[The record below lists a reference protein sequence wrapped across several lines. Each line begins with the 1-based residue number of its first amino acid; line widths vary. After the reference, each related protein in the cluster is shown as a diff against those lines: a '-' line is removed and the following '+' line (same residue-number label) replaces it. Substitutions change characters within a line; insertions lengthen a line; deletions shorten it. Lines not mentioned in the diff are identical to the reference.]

1 MFSAVI
7 VTFLFTFANVSCQGQ
22 RVASLSGFQL
32 AFGSEVAKSDL
43 WGNTKREK
51 MPAEPL
57 ALLALL
63 AAAAGAGLALIG
75 PATRRLTTLAAG
87 GGALLLLLLDNKL
100 ARDATLQSSGMLDVS
115 PGFGLILA
123 VILFIVS
130 AGVAWF
136 SGRKPGTTAVSLRVP
151 DKLPDPTK
159 AALKP
164 TAVPAPATPPAN
176 PPATMQPKPKK

>member
-1 MFSAVI
+1 MNGQQNQSGATSNARRTRPAALMFSTVI

-32 AFGSEVAKSDL
+32 AFGTEVVKNDL
-43 WGNTKREK
+43 WGNPKREK
-51 MPAEPL
+51 TSAEPL

-87 GGALLLLLLDNKL
+87 GGALLLLLLNNKL
-100 ARDATLQSSGMLDVS
+100 ERDATLQSSGMLDVS
-115 PGFGLILA
+115 PGFGLVLA

-136 SGRKPGTTAVSLRVP
+136 SGRKPVTTGVSRVP
-151 DKLPDPTK
+151 DKLPYPS
-159 AALKP
+159 
-164 TAVPAPATPPAN
+164 
-176 PPATMQPKPKK
+176 